1 MSAPDYDGAIAFAL
15 NRLRNELA
23 PELLYHSI
31 WHTEHEVMPA
41 AILFARACGVSD
53 EDQRL
58 VEVAAAYHDIG
69 MIETRVEHEQRGAAI
84 AAVALPDYG
93 FDQQVIERIK
103 GMIMATRLPQSPTNL
118 LEQILA
124 DADLDVLGREDFLE
138 RNSLLRQELAIMG
151 KVVSDEEWFTSQQ
164 AFLQR
169 HVYFT
174 PAAHQLREE
183 GRRANLV
190 RFAKHFGYRH

>member
-1 MSAPDYDGAIAFAL
+1 VPDYDGAIAFAL

-23 PELLYHSI
+23 PELVYHSI

-41 AILFARACGVSD
+41 AVLFARTCAVD
-53 EDQRL
+53 EQDLRL

-69 MIETRVEHEQRGAAI
+69 MIETHVEHEQRGAAI
-84 AAVALPDYG
+84 AAVVLPEYG
-93 FDQQVIERIK
+93 FDQQAITRIK
-103 GMIMATRLPQSPTNL
+103 GMIMATRLPQSPTDL

-124 DADLDVLGREDFLE
+124 DADLDVLGREDFPE
-138 RNSLLRQELAIMG
+138 RNSLLRQELAALG

-164 AFLQR
+164 NFLQQ

-174 PAAHQLREE
+174 EAARTLREE
-183 GRRANLV
+183 GLRANLV
-190 RFAKHFGYRH
+190 RFAERFG